1 MFPRTGVLIALGAV
15 ARMPATFTEATVVA
29 LGGSTYMSK
38 ITQNGVD
45 WETGQMLGHASIE
58 SLE

>member
-1 MFPRTGVLIALGAV
+1 MFLRNGLLIALGAV
-15 ARMPATFTEATVVA
+15 ARLATVTEAAVVA

-45 WETGQMLGHASIE
+45 WETGQMLGHAQIE